1 MSSAKVARSASPF
14 PAIPSSLHPGDYEMR
29 DFYDADKPAVV
40 VPNTAP
46 LITPYVGLR
55 ARLSQIWINR
65 WTVLLLLVLVRLLL
79 AVQSLDDNL
88 GSARREALSACT
100 GVESMGSAMASM
112 PHYMSQ
118 GVNELTATG
127 VETAVNGLMSMLLL
141 SVTGVEE
148 LVVFV
153 VNMLTSTYVCLITL
167 AIRGSFGVAL
177 ELVKDVSDFLN
188 RTLGDVGSEIQ
199 KGVEG
204 FSDDLNNFSEVLN
217 SVPKIFGSDSEIPEI
232 DLAGPLDELDN
243 IQIPN
248 KFNEELEK
256 LNSSIPTFDEVRN
269 FTDGVLRTPFE
280 LVKKSINETM
290 VAYKFDRS
298 VFPIPQREQMSFCSD
313 NNGINDFFDKLVRLA
328 AKAQKIFIGVLVVAA
343 ILVCI
348 PMTYREIW
356 RWRTTRKRAQLLREG
371 AFDPLDV
378 LHIASRPTSST
389 IGLKV
394 AARFGPA
401 RRQILVRW
409 AIAYATTTPALLLLS
424 LGLAGLFACL
434 CQYILLKSVEKEV
447 PALAGQVG
455 EFAGKVVLALNNA
468 SEQWA
473 VGVNGVMDST
483 NREINDEVF
492 GWVNTTTGGVND
504 TLNAFVDKMSEA
516 LNATFG
522 DTVLYEPIKE
532 VLNCLIGLKIAGIQR
547 GLTWVSDNARVDFP
561 RLPNDTFSLGAVA
574 SVAADSKEAGDSFL
588 ADPSSQA
595 TDKITDAVARMVG
608 KIEDSIR
615 TEALI
620 STVLLLLWLVVALGG
635 LTYILS
641 VGCFKRDK
649 TRAEGGDDDHL
660 TRHPDASQ
668 SVTTIVTGGG
678 HEGNGK
684 NKGRQGR
691 GPRHSSFLFPH
702 AFRNGPNSAESGSGE
717 EEHYARPLQAEA
729 VLGQH
734 KTGFVGMRT
743 VVVDQHNEP
752 VGGGGAH
759 QTGSHARKSS
769 YGIIDEKPGGTVV

>member
-1 MSSAKVARSASPF
+1 
-14 PAIPSSLHPGDYEMR
+14 
-29 DFYDADKPAVV
+29 
-40 VPNTAP
+40 
-46 LITPYVGLR
+46 
-55 ARLSQIWINR
+55 
-65 WTVLLLLVLVRLLL
+65 
-79 AVQSLDDNL
+79 
-88 GSARREALSACT
+88 
-100 GVESMGSAMASM
+100 
-112 PHYMSQ
+112 
-118 GVNELTATG
+118 
-127 VETAVNGLMSMLLL
+127 
-141 SVTGVEE
+141 
-148 LVVFV
+148 
-153 VNMLTSTYVCLITL
+153 
-167 AIRGSFGVAL
+167 
-177 ELVKDVSDFLN
+177 
-188 RTLGDVGSEIQ
+188 
-199 KGVEG
+199 
-204 FSDDLNNFSEVLN
+204 
-217 SVPKIFGSDSEIPEI
+217 
-232 DLAGPLDELDN
+232 
-243 IQIPN
+243 
-248 KFNEELEK
+248 
-256 LNSSIPTFDEVRN
+256 
-269 FTDGVLRTPFE
+269 
-280 LVKKSINETM
+280 M